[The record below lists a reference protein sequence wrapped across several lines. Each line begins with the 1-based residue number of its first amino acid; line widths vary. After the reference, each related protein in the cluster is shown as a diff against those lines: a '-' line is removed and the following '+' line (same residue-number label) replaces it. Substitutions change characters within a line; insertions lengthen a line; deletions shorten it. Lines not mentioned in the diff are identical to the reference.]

1 LNPPE
6 ISNPEIWPLIV
17 FFILTLMLVMFILA
31 VSFVLGQRHRG
42 RATDEIYECGL
53 VSTGSARVRFAAK
66 FYLMAMFFVI
76 FDLESVFILIWSVS
90 VRELGWIGYVEVSIF
105 IGILL
110 AALFYLWRVGALEWG
125 TFKHKKEAQ
134 KIRQRQL
141 V

>member
-1 LNPPE
+1 MNTSG
-6 ISNPEIWPLIV
+6 ISNPAIWPLAV
-17 FFILTLMLVMFILA
+17 FFILAVLLVILMLA
-31 VSFVLGQRHRG
+31 GSFVLGQRHRS
-42 RATDEIYECGL
+42 RAAIDPYECGL

-76 FDLESVFILIWSVS
+76 FDLESVFILVWSVS

-110 AALFYLWRVGALEWG
+110 ATLFYLWRVGALEWG
-125 TFKHKKEAQ
+125 TFKHKKETQ